1 MAITIQNLQDLS
13 NVTSLSQVHIVEGHA
28 EVRGGLKA
36 AFQKIAD
43 FFKGWTASGRAEL
56 ASRNENL
63 LLAMRRAV
71 DAARESRHEQ
81 ARALT
86 GRLNTALNRLTEAAA
101 PNVQKVKDDTLSA
114 LRSESKFKALPEA
127 AKRDL
132 AHAAGTILDK
142 LPRSNWQDAINA
154 MKIRFY
160 GPHDTGKIMVH
171 LRDQH
176 VGQFSKPSEWE
187 EIHGVKNPMIVTSWP
202 TVDTVIAQLLTD
214 PDTANVEQLETA
226 FNRIVKASF
235 HNTLQ
240 SGVGENAGEGLL
252 DKLRN
257 AANEI
262 RDAVNESI
270 RRGVMSTD
278 AKASDE
284 EEARTIV
291 NAMLDKHLGDDA
303 IQKAIADADLKRGIS
318 QVYIKDTKR
327 GCVASINGEAMGK
340 GKSVEIY
347 INTLRA
353 AVGAENARYL
363 PFITTMLSQSGIEAS
378 AIDLQKGCGFSEEDI
393 TDNGLLSDNN
403 KNRVNT
409 VERDGNDLVI
419 HHSSRAKYI
428 APNSEL
434 TPIFYADVTLTM
446 RIHLDQPPSGT
457 VEHPNG
463 TAYIPSFSYEGLSLT
478 YSAPQPGEV

>member
-56 ASRNENL
+56 ASRNEHL
-63 LLAMRRAV
+63 LYAMRRAV

-142 LPRSNWQDAINA
+142 LPRREWQGAIST
-154 MKIRFY
+154 MKTRFY
-160 GPHDTGKIMVH
+160 GPHDAEKIMVH
-171 LRDQH
+171 LRDHH

-187 EIHGVKNPMIVTSWP
+187 EINGVQRLTIIEGWP
-202 TVDTVIAQLLTD
+202 TVDTIVSQLLSD
-214 PDTANVEQLETA
+214 IESADTPKLETA
-226 FNRIVKASF
+226 FNHIVDSTF
-235 HNTLQ
+235 HNLLQ

-257 AANEI
+257 AASEI
-262 RDAVNESI
+262 RDTVDEAFRKSVS
-270 RRGVMSTD
+270 STD
-278 AKASDE
+278 AAPFA

-291 NAMLDKHLGDDA
+291 NAMLDKRLGDDA

-340 GKSVEIY
+340 GKSVETY

-363 PFITTMLSQSGIEAS
+363 PFITTMLSQDGIEAS

-393 TDNGLLSDNN
+393 TDNGLAPDIN

-409 VERDGNDLVI
+409 VERDGNDLI
-419 HHSSRAKYI
+419 LRHSSRAVYI
-428 APNSEL
+428 AQNSEL

>member
-56 ASRNENL
+56 ASRNEHL
-63 LLAMRRAV
+63 LYAMRRAV

-142 LPRSNWQDAINA
+142 LPRREWQGAIST
-154 MKIRFY
+154 MKTRFY
-160 GPHDTGKIMVH
+160 GPHDAEKIMVH
-171 LRDQH
+171 LRDHH

-187 EIHGVKNPMIVTSWP
+187 EINGVQRLTIIEGWP
-202 TVDTVIAQLLTD
+202 TVDTIVSQLLSD
-214 PDTANVEQLETA
+214 IESADTPKLETA
-226 FNRIVKASF
+226 FNHIVDSTF
-235 HNTLQ
+235 HNLLQ

-257 AANEI
+257 AASEI
-262 RDAVNESI
+262 RDTVDEAFRKSVS
-270 RRGVMSTD
+270 STD
-278 AKASDE
+278 AAPFA

-291 NAMLDKHLGDDA
+291 NAMLDKRLGDDA

-340 GKSVEIY
+340 GKSVETY

-363 PFITTMLSQSGIEAS
+363 PFITTMLSQDGIEAS

-393 TDNGLLSDNN
+393 TDNGLAPDNAV
-403 KNRVNT
+403 RVNT
-409 VERDGNDLVI
+409 VERDGNDLI
-419 HHSSRAKYI
+419 LRHSNRAVYI
-428 APNSEL
+428 AQNSEL

>member
-56 ASRNENL
+56 ASRNEHL
-63 LLAMRRAV
+63 LSAMRSAV
-71 DAARESRHEQ
+71 DASRKSEHEQ

-142 LPRSNWQDAINA
+142 LPRREWQGAIST
-154 MKIRFY
+154 MKTRFY
-160 GPHDTGKIMVH
+160 GPHDAEKIMVH
-171 LRDQH
+171 LRDHH

-187 EIHGVKNPMIVTSWP
+187 EINGVQRLTIIEGWP
-202 TVDTVIAQLLTD
+202 TVDTIVSQLLSD
-214 PDTANVEQLETA
+214 IESADTPKLETA
-226 FNRIVKASF
+226 FNHIVDSTF
-235 HNTLQ
+235 HNLLQ

-257 AANEI
+257 AASEI
-262 RDAVNESI
+262 RDTVNESF
-270 RRGVMSTD
+270 RKSVSSTD
-278 AKASDE
+278 AAPFA

-291 NAMLDKHLGDDA
+291 NAMLDKRLGDDA

-340 GKSVEIY
+340 GKSVETY

-378 AIDLQKGCGFSEEDI
+378 AFDLQKGCGFSEEDI
-393 TDNGLLSDNN
+393 TDNGLAPDIN

-409 VERDGNDLVI
+409 VERDGNDLI
-419 HHSSRAKYI
+419 LRHSNRAVYI
-428 APNSEL
+428 AQNSEL

-463 TAYIPSFSYEGLSLT
+463 TAYIPSFSYEGISLT

>member
-1 MAITIQNLQDLS
+1 MDITVQNLQDLS

-36 AFQKIAD
+36 AFQKISD

-63 LLAMRRAV
+63 LLAMRSTV
-71 DAARESRHEQ
+71 DAARESQNEQ

-86 GRLNTALNRLTEAAA
+86 GRLNTVLNRLTEAAA

-132 AHAAGTILDK
+132 AHAAGAILDK
-142 LPRSNWQDAINA
+142 LPRSNWQGAINA

-160 GPHDTGKIMVH
+160 GPHDTEQIMAY
-171 LRDQH
+171 LREHH
-176 VGQFSKPSEWE
+176 VGQFSKPAEWKQ
-187 EIHGVKNPMIVTSWP
+187 IHGVKNPMIVTGWP

-226 FNRIVKASF
+226 FNSIVNASF

-240 SGVGENAGEGLL
+240 SGVDENAGEGLL

-257 AANEI
+257 TASEI
-262 RDAVNESI
+262 RDTMNESI
-270 RRGVMSTD
+270 RKGELATN
-278 AKASDE
+278 AKPFDVE
-284 EEARTIV
+284 KARTIV
-291 NAMLDKHLGDDA
+291 NAMLDEFLSDDVM
-303 IQKAIADADLKRGIS
+303 QKAIADADLKRGIS
-318 QVYIKDTKR
+318 QVYIEDAKR
-327 GCVASINGEAMGK
+327 KCVSSINGEALG
-340 GKSVEIY
+340 GGQTVETY
-347 INTLRA
+347 INRLRA
-353 AVGAENARYL
+353 VVGAENARYL
-363 PFITTMLSQSGIEAS
+363 PFITTMLSQDGIDSSGFN
-378 AIDLQKGCGFSEEDI
+378 LQKGCGFDEYALNS
-393 TDNGLLSDNN
+393 NGVMPDF
-403 KNRVNT
+403 KHRVNT
-409 VERDGNDLVI
+409 VERDGNDLI
-419 HHSSRAKYI
+419 LRHSSRANYI
-428 APNSEL
+428 GQDDEK
-434 TPIFYADVTLTM
+434 TPIFYADATLTM

-463 TAYIPSFSYEGLSLT
+463 TAYIPTFSLEGVSLT
-478 YSAPQPGEV
+478 YGAPQPGEV

>member
-56 ASRNENL
+56 ASRNEHL
-63 LLAMRRAV
+63 LSAMRSAV
-71 DAARESRHEQ
+71 DASRKSEHEQ

-142 LPRSNWQDAINA
+142 LPRREWQGAIST
-154 MKIRFY
+154 MKTRFY
-160 GPHDTGKIMVH
+160 GPHDAEKIMVH
-171 LRDQH
+171 LRDHH

-187 EIHGVKNPMIVTSWP
+187 EINGVQRLTIIEGWP
-202 TVDTVIAQLLTD
+202 TVDTIVSQLLSD
-214 PDTANVEQLETA
+214 IESADTPKLETA
-226 FNRIVKASF
+226 FNHIVDSTF
-235 HNTLQ
+235 HNLLQ

-257 AANEI
+257 AASEI
-262 RDAVNESI
+262 RDTVNESF
-270 RRGVMSTD
+270 RKSVSSTD
-278 AKASDE
+278 AAPFA

-291 NAMLDKHLGDDA
+291 NAMLDKRLGDDA

-340 GKSVEIY
+340 GKSVETY

-378 AIDLQKGCGFSEEDI
+378 AFDLQKGCGFSEEDI
-393 TDNGLLSDNN
+393 TDNGLAPDIN

-409 VERDGNDLVI
+409 VERDGNDLI
-419 HHSSRAKYI
+419 LRHSNRAVYI
-428 APNSEL
+428 AQNSEL
-434 TPIFYADVTLTM
+434 TPIFYADATLTM

>member
-28 EVRGGLKA
+28 EARGGLKA
-36 AFQKIAD
+36 AFQKISD

-56 ASRNENL
+56 ASRNEHL
-63 LLAMRRAV
+63 LYAMRRAV
-71 DAARESRHEQ
+71 DAARGSEHEQ
-81 ARALT
+81 VRALT

-142 LPRSNWQDAINA
+142 LPRREWQGAIST
-154 MKIRFY
+154 MKTRFY
-160 GPHDTGKIMVH
+160 GPHDAEKIMVH
-171 LRDQH
+171 LRDHH

-187 EIHGVKNPMIVTSWP
+187 EINGVQRLTIIEGWP
-202 TVDTVIAQLLTD
+202 TVDTIVSQLLSD
-214 PDTANVEQLETA
+214 IESADTPKLETA
-226 FNRIVKASF
+226 FNHIVDSTF
-235 HNTLQ
+235 HNLLQ

-270 RRGVMSTD
+270 RKGVLATN
-278 AKASDE
+278 ANPSDE

-291 NAMLDKHLGDDA
+291 NAMLDKRLGDDA

-340 GKSVEIY
+340 GKSVETY

-378 AIDLQKGCGFSEEDI
+378 AFDLQKGCGFSEEDI
-393 TDNGLLSDNN
+393 TDNGLAPDNAV
-403 KNRVNT
+403 RVNT
-409 VERDGNDLVI
+409 VERDGSDLI
-419 HHSSRAKYI
+419 LRHSSRAVYI
-428 APNSEL
+428 AQNSEL
-434 TPIFYADVTLTM
+434 TPIFYADATLTM

-463 TAYIPSFSYEGLSLT
+463 TAYIPSFSYEGISLT
-478 YSAPQPGEV
+478 YGAPQPGEV

>member
-56 ASRNENL
+56 ASRNEHL
-63 LLAMRRAV
+63 LSAMRSAV
-71 DAARESRHEQ
+71 DAARESQNEQ
-81 ARALT
+81 TRALT
-86 GRLNTALNRLTEAAA
+86 GRLNTVLNRLTEAAA

-142 LPRSNWQDAINA
+142 LPRSEWQGAINA

-160 GPHDTGKIMVH
+160 GPHDAEKIMAH
-171 LRDQH
+171 LRDHH
-176 VGQFSKPSEWE
+176 VGQFSKPAEWK
-187 EIHGVKNPMIVTSWP
+187 EINGVQKPTAIEGWP

-226 FNRIVKASF
+226 FNSIVDSTF
-235 HNTLQ
+235 HNLLQ

-262 RDAVNESI
+262 RDAVNEAF
-270 RRGVMSTD
+270 RNGVR
-278 AKASDE
+278 ASDANPFDV

-291 NAMLDKHLGDDA
+291 NAVLDERLNDDT
-303 IQKAIADADLKRGIS
+303 IQQAIADADLKRGIS

-327 GCVASINGEAMGK
+327 GSVASINGEAMGT
-340 GKSVEIY
+340 GKSVETY

-363 PFITTMLSQSGIEAS
+363 PFITTMLSQDGIEAS
-378 AIDLQKGCGFSEEDI
+378 AFNLQKGCGFSEGDI
-393 TDNGLLSDNN
+393 LNNGLMSDTN

-409 VERDGNDLVI
+409 VERDGNDLI
-419 HHSSRAKYI
+419 LRHSSRAKYI
-428 APNSEL
+428 GQDYER

-463 TAYIPSFSYEGLSLT
+463 TAYIPSFSYEGISLT
-478 YSAPQPGEV
+478 YGAPQPGEV

>member
-63 LLAMRRAV
+63 LLAMQKAV
-71 DAARESRHEQ
+71 DTARGSRQEQ

-127 AKRDL
+127 SK
-132 AHAAGTILDK
+132 HALENAARNIFNA
-142 LPRSNWQDAINA
+142 LPRSGWQGAINA

-160 GPHDTGKIMVH
+160 GPHDTEQIMAY
-171 LRDQH
+171 LRKHH
-176 VGQFSKPSEWE
+176 VERFSTPSEWK
-187 EIHGVKNPMIVTSWP
+187 EIHGVKNPVIVTGWP
-202 TVDTVIAQLLTD
+202 TVDTLVSQLLSD
-214 PDTANVEQLETA
+214 AETA
-226 FNRIVKASF
+226 DIKRLRETFCHIVKASF

-240 SGVGENAGEGLL
+240 SGVDENAGEGLL

-257 AANEI
+257 TASEI
-262 RDAVNESI
+262 RDTVNESI
-270 RRGVMSTD
+270 RKSMLATNANTFDV
-278 AKASDE
+278 

-291 NAMLDKHLGDDA
+291 NVMLDEFLSDDVMQA
-303 IQKAIADADLKRGIS
+303 TIADADLKRGIS
-318 QVYIKDTKR
+318 QVYINDAKR
-327 GCVASINGEAMGK
+327 NCVSSINGEALG
-340 GKSVEIY
+340 GGQTVETY
-347 INTLRA
+347 INRLRA
-353 AVGAENARYL
+353 VVGAENARYL
-363 PFITTMLSQSGIEAS
+363 PFITTMLSQDGIDASGFN
-378 AIDLQKGCGFSEEDI
+378 LQKGCGFDEYALHS
-393 TDNGLLSDNN
+393 NGFLPDF
-403 KNRVNT
+403 KHTVNT
-409 VERDGNDLVI
+409 VERDGNDLI
-419 HHSSRAKYI
+419 LRHSSRDPYI
-428 APNSEL
+428 AQNSDK

-446 RIHLDQPPSGT
+446 RIHLDQPPSVT
-457 VEHPNG
+457 VQHPNG
-463 TAYIPSFSYEGLSLT
+463 TAYIPTFSLEGVSLT
-478 YSAPQPGEV
+478 YGSPQPAEV

>member
-56 ASRNENL
+56 ASRNEHL
-63 LLAMRRAV
+63 LYAMRRAV

-142 LPRSNWQDAINA
+142 LPRREWQGAIST
-154 MKIRFY
+154 MKTRFY
-160 GPHDTGKIMVH
+160 GPHDAEKIMVH
-171 LRDQH
+171 LRDHH

-187 EIHGVKNPMIVTSWP
+187 EINGVQRLTIIEGWP
-202 TVDTVIAQLLTD
+202 TVDTIVSQLLSD
-214 PDTANVEQLETA
+214 IESADTPKLETA
-226 FNRIVKASF
+226 FNHIVDSTF
-235 HNTLQ
+235 HNLLQ

-257 AANEI
+257 AASEI
-262 RDAVNESI
+262 RDTVNESF
-270 RRGVMSTD
+270 RKSVSSTD
-278 AKASDE
+278 AAPFA

-291 NAMLDKHLGDDA
+291 NAMLDKRLGDDA

-340 GKSVEIY
+340 GKSVETY

-363 PFITTMLSQSGIEAS
+363 PFITTMLSQDGIEAS

-393 TDNGLLSDNN
+393 TDNGLAPDNAV
-403 KNRVNT
+403 RVNT
-409 VERDGNDLVI
+409 VERDGNDLI
-419 HHSSRAKYI
+419 LRHSSRAVYI
-428 APNSEL
+428 AQNSEL
-434 TPIFYADVTLTM
+434 TPIFYADATLTM

-463 TAYIPSFSYEGLSLT
+463 TAYIPSFSYEGISLT